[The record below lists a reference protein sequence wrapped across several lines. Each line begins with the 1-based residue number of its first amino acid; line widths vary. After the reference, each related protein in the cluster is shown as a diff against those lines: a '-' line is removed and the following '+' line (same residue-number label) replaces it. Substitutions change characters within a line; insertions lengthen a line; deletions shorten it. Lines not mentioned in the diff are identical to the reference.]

1 MQSATVPLETPRTVA
16 QIRPAAGPARLR
28 RRHVGLIGTFVL
40 CVVIPA
46 CLWAAYLFA
55 VARDQFAS
63 TMAFS
68 VRKHEVGA
76 AVQLL
81 GGLTELG
88 SSGPQDGDIL
98 QDYIQSPALV
108 RAVDRRVDLA
118 AAFTRP
124 DDPVFSLGT
133 DRRIEALSAHWQR
146 QVHVYHDG
154 ATGLIELRV
163 EAFDPSD
170 AQAIATAIYEES
182 SALINR
188 LSAIAREDTIRNAR
202 EDRDKAIARL
212 KAARTALTA
221 FRSRTQIVDPASDAQ
236 GRAGLLNTLQEQLAA
251 ALIELDLLL
260 ENTSAQDVRV
270 VQARQKAAVIRERL
284 AAERSQFGR
293 AEASDPQAFP
303 ELVGEYESL
312 SVDLQFAEQS
322 YLAAL
327 AAYDAALAEAQRK
340 TRYLASHVPPT
351 LAETAEYPRRF
362 VLLAAVAGALM
373 LGWSILA
380 MAYYALRDRR

>member
-1 MQSATVPLETPRTVA
+1 M
-16 QIRPAAGPARLR
+16 RPAAGPARLR

-63 TMAFS
+63 TVAFS

-133 DRRIEALSAHWQR
+133 DRRIEALSTHWRR
-146 QVHVYHDG
+146 QVHVYHDS

-163 EAFDPSD
+163 EAFDPAA